1 MTDKKCVWIINF
13 FAGTPDT
20 GWGERHY
27 YFSKYF
33 KENNIDVTIISATFN
48 HLWRKLPP
56 NKHKFNFEVNNGIKF
71 CWVKTPKYDGQSVWR
86 FWSML
91 VFAFR
96 SYFVPVKQAGKP
108 DVIIISSMPIFPVLT
123 AHLLKKKYKAARLI
137 FEIRDLWPLTAM
149 YLGNLSKNH
158 PVVRF
163 IGWFEKFGYKKS
175 DYIVSLLPNADKYIN
190 QISKAPEKFKYIP
203 NGLDESVLGEEDLS
217 EEIRS
222 KIPKDKFIIG
232 YTGTIGLANAL
243 EYFVEAGKLLKN
255 EKDIALVIVGDG
267 YLKQSLIESAKGY
280 DNIIFLEKIKK
291 NQVQNMISNFDVCF
305 VGRNNTPLF
314 EHGVSANK
322 YFDYMLAEKPILD
335 SNNFIKDPVEMSG
348 CGIIVKPDSAEAIKE
363 GALKFYNMSKAE
375 RDEIG
380 KKGKVYLLSNH
391 SLKKLAG
398 DYIKLF

>member
-13 FAGTPDT
+13 FAGTPET

-48 HLWRKLPP
+48 HLWRKFPP
-56 NKHKFNFEVNNGIKF
+56 SSRKFNFEVNNGIRF
-71 CWVKTPKYDGQSVWR
+71 CWIKTPKYDGQSVWR

-96 SYFVPVKQAGKP
+96 SYFVPIKEAGKP
-108 DVIIISSMPIFPVLT
+108 EVIIISSMPIFPVLS
-123 AHLLKKKYKAARLI
+123 AYWLKKKYKAKTLI
-137 FEIRDLWPLTAM
+137 FEIRDLWPLTAI
-149 YLGNLSKNH
+149 YLGNLSKKH
-158 PVVRF
+158 PVVKF

-190 QISKAPEKFKYIP
+190 AISKAPAKFKYIP
-203 NGLDESVLGEEDLS
+203 NGLDDSVLAGEDLS
-217 EEIRS
+217 DEIKS

-243 EYFVEAGKLLKN
+243 EYFVEAGKLLKD
-255 EKDIALVIVGDG
+255 EKDIVLIIVGDG
-267 YLKQSLIESAKGY
+267 YLKQSLVESSKDY
-280 DNIIFLEKIKK
+280 DNIIFINKIKK
-291 NQVQNMISNFDVCF
+291 NQVQSMIKNFDVCF

-335 SNNFIKDPVEMSG
+335 SNNHIKDPVEMSG
-348 CGIIVKPDSAEAIKE
+348 CGIIVEPDSAEAIRD
-363 GALKFYNMSKAE
+363 GALKLYKMSKEE
-375 RDEIG
+375 RNEMG
-380 KKGKVYLLSNH
+380 KKGKEYLLSNH
-391 SLKKLAG
+391 SLEKLAD

>member
-1 MTDKKCVWIINF
+1 MADKKCVWIINF
-13 FAGTPDT
+13 FAGTPET

-48 HLWRKLPP
+48 HLWRKFPP
-56 NKHKFNFEVNNGIKF
+56 SNHKFNFEINNGLRF
-71 CWVKTPKYDGQSVWR
+71 CWIKTPKYDGQSVWR

-96 SYFVPVKQAGKP
+96 SYFVPTKEAGKP
-108 DVIIISSMPIFPVLT
+108 DIIIISSMPIFPVLS
-123 AHLLKKKYKAARLI
+123 AYWLKKKYKAKTLI
-137 FEIRDLWPLTAM
+137 FEIRDLWPLTAI
-149 YLGNLSKNH
+149 YLGNLSKKH
-158 PVVRF
+158 PVVKF

-190 QISKAPEKFKYIP
+190 EISKAPEKFKYIP
-203 NGLDESVLGEEDLS
+203 NGLDKSVLAEEELTN
-217 EEIRS
+217 EIKA

-243 EYFVEAGKLLKN
+243 EYFVEAGKLLKD

-267 YLKQSLIESAKGY
+267 YLKQSLVESCKDY
-280 DNIIFLEKIKK
+280 NNIIFINKIKK
-291 NQVQNMISNFDVCF
+291 NQVQSMIKNFDVCF

-335 SNNFIKDPVEMSG
+335 SNNHIKDPVEMSG
-348 CGIIVKPDSAEAIKE
+348 CGIIVEPDSAEAIRD
-363 GALKFYNMSKAE
+363 GALMLYKMSKAE
-375 RDEIG
+375 RHEMG
-380 KKGKVYLLSNH
+380 KKGKEYLLTNH
-391 SLKKLAG
+391 SLEKLAD